1 MHQSGRVVWSP
12 NNTRFLPE
20 KFASIKPDLAIR
32 GRALILNLTAQSL
45 RDEFLGRACIT
56 ESSEA
61 ALLNQ
66 RLAWLIPA
74 RIDLEYISIV
84 FRSPIFRRFVA
95 RLNTGSLIQHMFT
108 WQVDQFQVPVPPL
121 EEQHRIVACVS
132 ELLDGAD
139 RMTRVAVR
147 SQRKARALRVQLLS
161 DAFSGRLVPQD
172 PMDEPVSVLV
182 ARIRAELLARPRSQR
197 RRGMTKLTPQEETLL

>member
-1 MHQSGRVVWSP
+1 
-12 NNTRFLPE
+12 
-20 KFASIKPDLAIR
+20 
-32 GRALILNLTAQSL
+32 
-45 RDEFLGRACIT
+45 LGRACIT